1 MDEMAVY
8 LRFLERRPRLVVAR
22 ASGTSVLRI
31 VKPHVVIGRHTSGRG
46 LLGEQP
52 DVTIPDVTVS
62 PRHAEIA
69 LGPSGPFRI
78 RDAGSASCVLLNGS
92 KVHSWTELRCNDWI
106 ALGAV
111 DLLFVE
117 ETRPQDPCARLESR
131 EGVTAVLRYLVER
144 RVLRR
149 RRADRL
155 RLEVLRKGERR
166 LVEHLV
172 RCGVLAP
179 RTWWALREE
188 LLELAGA

>member
-1 MDEMAVY
+1 MAIY
-8 LRFLERRPRLVVAR
+8 LRFLERRPRLVAVR
-22 ASGTSVLRI
+22 AGGTSVLRL
-31 VKPHVVIGRHTSGRG
+31 VKPRVVIGRHASGRG

-52 DVTIPDVTVS
+52 DVTIADVTVS
-62 PRHAEIA
+62 PRHAEVA
-69 LGPSGPFRI
+69 LAPSGPFQI
-78 RDAGSASCVLLNGS
+78 RDAGSTSCVLLNGS
-92 KVHSWTELRCNDWI
+92 KVLGWTDLQCNDWI

-117 ETRPQDPCARLESR
+117 EARSQDPFARLESR

-144 RVLRR
+144 GALKRR
-149 RRADRL
+149 KAERL
-155 RLEVLRKGERR
+155 RLEVIRQPETQ

-188 LLELAGA
+188 LLERVGT